1 MHSGDVRARSERGG
15 ERGLGLMH
23 NPSVRTLKI
32 TLAYDGTAYVGW
44 QRQAAGTSIQ
54 GVLEAAIARIE
65 GEAVTVAGAGRTDA
79 GVHALGQV
87 ASVAVPSASTSIAC
101 EAYARALNTSLPA
114 DVRVR
119 MVEEA
124 ADDFHARF
132 SARAKT
138 YRYRL
143 TRGGVA
149 SPFESR
155 YAWHITHPLDVSAM
169 RAALDA
175 CRGEHDFA
183 AFQSTG
189 TPVRD
194 TVRTILAADLIE
206 APAPREAEGL
216 GWGLDAGSGADASA
230 GAGFGASGEPPLIVE
245 LTGTGFL
252 RHMVRALA
260 GTLVDIGRGRWP
272 PAEMAAI
279 LASRDRSRAGPTA
292 PPQGLFLVGVDYS
305 GV

>member
-1 MHSGDVRARSERGG
+1 
-15 ERGLGLMH
+15 
-23 NPSVRTLKI
+23 VRTLKI

-54 GVLEAAIARIE
+54 GLLEAAIARIE
-65 GEAVTVAGAGRTDA
+65 GDAITVTGAGRTDA

-87 ASVAVPSASTSIAC
+87 ASVTVPSAASSIAC
-101 EAYARALNTSLPA
+101 DAYVRALNASLPE

-119 MVEEA
+119 AVEEA
-124 ADDFHARF
+124 GDDFHARF

-155 YAWHITHPLDVSAM
+155 YAWHITHPLDVAAM

-194 TVRTILAADLIE
+194 TIRTMLAVSLTE
-206 APAPREAEGL
+206 EPALLEP
-216 GWGLDAGSGADASA
+216 GSS
-230 GAGFGASGEPPLIVE
+230 LLTIE

-252 RHMVRALA
+252 RHMVRAIA
-260 GTLVDIGRGRWP
+260 GTVVEIGRGRW
-272 PAEMAAI
+272 AADEMNKI

-292 PPQGLFLVGVDYS
+292 PPQGLFLISVDY
-305 GV
+305 

>member
-1 MHSGDVRARSERGG
+1 
-15 ERGLGLMH
+15 LIH
-23 NPSVRTLKI
+23 NPSVRTLKL

-54 GVLEAAIARIE
+54 GLLEAAIARIE
-65 GEAVTVAGAGRTDA
+65 GGAAVTVHGAGRTDA

-87 ASVAVPSASTSIAC
+87 ASVAVPSASASIGC
-101 EAYARALNTSLPA
+101 DAYARALNASLPD

-119 MVEEA
+119 MVEEV

-155 YAWHITHPLDVSAM
+155 YAWHLTHPLDVASM
-169 RAALDA
+169 GAALEA
-175 CRGEHDFA
+175 CLGEHDFA
-183 AFQSTG
+183 AFRSTG

-194 TVRTILAADLIE
+194 TVRTMLAASMTEVAAGGAAGD
-206 APAPREAEGL
+206 APL
-216 GWGLDAGSGADASA
+216 
-230 GAGFGASGEPPLIVE
+230 LIVE

-252 RHMVRALA
+252 RHMVRAIA
-260 GTLVDIGRGRWP
+260 GTLVEIGRGRWP

-279 LASRDRSRAGPTA
+279 LASRDRGRAGPTA
-292 PPQGLFLVGVDYS
+292 PPQGLFLVSVDYS

>member
-1 MHSGDVRARSERGG
+1 
-15 ERGLGLMH
+15 
-23 NPSVRTLKI
+23 VRTLKI

-54 GVLEAAIARIE
+54 GLLEAAIARIE
-65 GEAVTVAGAGRTDA
+65 GEAATVTGAGRTDA

-87 ASVAVPSASTSIAC
+87 ASVTVPSASSSIAC
-101 EAYARALNTSLPA
+101 DAYVRALNASLPE

-119 MVEEA
+119 AVEEA
-124 ADDFHARF
+124 GDGFHARF

-155 YAWHITHPLDVSAM
+155 YAWHVTHPLDVSAM
-169 RAALDA
+169 RAALEA

-194 TVRTILAADLIE
+194 TVRTMLAARITE
-206 APAPREAEGL
+206 APTPTLQVVEQSAPL
-216 GWGLDAGSGADASA
+216 
-230 GAGFGASGEPPLIVE
+230 LILE

-252 RHMVRALA
+252 RHMVRAIA
-260 GTLVDIGRGRWP
+260 GTLVEIGRGRWP
-272 PAEMAAI
+272 PSEMAAI
-279 LASRDRSRAGPTA
+279 LASRDRARAGPTA
-292 PPQGLFLVGVDYS
+292 PPQGLFLVSVDYPAS
-305 GV
+305 PLGGVVEDHSARNGV